1 MPERV
6 SGGDA
11 KFQGFCDGWNKW
23 EGQAFHPRRHRACR
37 HGNWRAGT
45 VFHARRAIAAAS
57 SHRSALH
64 DRGECLRHSPVAQF
78 RQFLVIVQI
87 GSAHGHPFQSAGFFR
102 FAPASLFDSYRR
114 SFVTRPLSSAADH
127 RGDIE
132 NIVRFVTS
140 NDGVG
145 AEDEILARDTP
156 ASCSQ
161 RSGGSPRPVSC
172 RLAPR
177 SPDRETALFQTG
189 RTRPGLGRVACGRAS
204 DGQKDAD

>member
-1 MPERV
+1 ME
-6 SGGDA
+6 
-11 KFQGFCDGWNKW
+11 
-23 EGQAFHPRRHRACR
+23 AFHPQRRRACR
-37 HGNWRAGT
+37 HGRLESRYCLSCSTGQSRPP
-45 VFHARRAIAAAS
+45 ARID
-57 SHRSALH
+57 LLCI

-87 GSAHGHPFQSAGFFR
+87 GSAHGHPFQSADFFR

-145 AEDEILARDTP
+145 AEDGILARDTP
-156 ASCSQ
+156 ASCSK
-161 RSGGSPRPVSC
+161 RSGGSPRPASC

-189 RTRPGLGRVACGRAS
+189 RTRSGLGRVACGRAS

>member
-1 MPERV
+1 ME
-6 SGGDA
+6 
-11 KFQGFCDGWNKW
+11 
-23 EGQAFHPRRHRACR
+23 AFHPQRRRACR
-37 HGNWRAGT
+37 HGRWRAGT

-145 AEDEILARDTP
+145 AEDGILARDTP
-156 ASCSQ
+156 ASCSS
-161 RSGGSPRPVSC
+161 RSGGSPRPASC

-177 SPDRETALFQTG
+177 SLIARPRCSRPAGRGRGWAGWRVADPLTG
-189 RTRPGLGRVACGRAS
+189 RKTPTERWAPPPERCARSKRDRCR
-204 DGQKDAD
+204 

>member
-1 MPERV
+1 MVAAIPTRV
-6 SGGDA
+6 AA
-11 KFQGFCDGWNKW
+11 KM
-23 EGQAFHPRRHRACR
+23 EAFHPQRRRACR
-37 HGNWRAGT
+37 HGRWRAGT
-45 VFHARRAIAAAS
+45 VFHARRAIATAS

-87 GSAHGHPFQSAGFFR
+87 GSAHGHPFQSADFFR

-145 AEDEILARDTP
+145 AEDGILARDTP
-156 ASCSQ
+156 RKLLISALEVLRDRPRADWRHARLIARPRCS
-161 RSGGSPRPVSC
+161 RP
-172 RLAPR
+172 A
-177 SPDRETALFQTG
+177 G
-189 RTRPGLGRVACGRAS
+189 RGRGWAGWRGAIPES
-204 DGQKDAD
+204 W